1 MKTKWSNYIAVA
13 IGAFLLTSC
22 GTTPE
27 QEKIDDA
34 AKALSKVED
43 STDKWGKIAV
53 SELNM
58 IENSGQFK
66 TTFDLDV
73 SNYVS
78 SAQNSVSGAASADAE
93 TGFYLGVAAQ
103 ASVAPP
109 VNPSLPGSG
118 GSVSSSNAIPNNAST
133 ALNNF
138 SSSNPALNIRSLTP
152 TADLGES
159 VRKGLNDKIAEQLL
173 KLMMNP
179 PTNSNQKVVWAVMQ
193 VTCQPQSETKQGY
206 IGEFNAT
213 FHYARKVTAT
223 NQPDE
228 LYEALNGEP
237 PETNKQE
244 NVKSAGTNNYV
255 YGGGANAPTTTTNG
269 TVSAQ
274 ARVEGSTGGSNQAP
288 DIGWY
293 NSRENYEINN
303 SDLPSIFAVLPMVDS
318 QMEELRNSSR
328 NVLELAAALSA
339 AFTAQGLGGSAQI
352 LSDYVNRQQDDVDT
366 RTTMPTVTAYTD
378 GASFG
383 VQIYP
388 SLQALK
394 QPGKKQSSSGQVLQ
408 PVSFPVVVAL
418 LVSDNDLKS
427 GGKNWDQIWTQVRSR
442 WIPVSG
448 SGTYTIQNQISRA
461 RNLDEAV
468 NEIHLLLNRTNQSNN
483 GDNWNQMIELIAAR
497 DAIQSSAMS
506 YCYVRPLPDFLPK
519 KDTTPKVSSISPHAV
534 WRDRETTFAG
544 QVDNLTQ
551 VSQVVIAGN
560 IATLGA
566 NMPIT
571 SFNTNIVKTTNF
583 VGTIPNIVTNITAT
597 TNVLT
602 VTNGVFFTCTLPQ
615 GTFSSMTEATNSLE
629 FTVIE
634 INSAKMATTT
644 IPVTVLGAKNSAAMK
659 ISRDANG
666 KVTGISINSSTNM
679 TDQNLIDSARDI
691 LKASESPPSQIYK

>member
-1 MKTKWSNYIAVA
+1 
-13 IGAFLLTSC
+13 
-22 GTTPE
+22 
-27 QEKIDDA
+27 
-34 AKALSKVED
+34 
-43 STDKWGKIAV
+43 
-53 SELNM
+53 
-58 IENSGQFK
+58 
-66 TTFDLDV
+66 
-73 SNYVS
+73 
-78 SAQNSVSGAASADAE
+78 
-93 TGFYLGVAAQ
+93 
-103 ASVAPP
+103 
-109 VNPSLPGSG
+109 
-118 GSVSSSNAIPNNAST
+118 
-133 ALNNF
+133 
-138 SSSNPALNIRSLTP
+138 
-152 TADLGES
+152 
-159 VRKGLNDKIAEQLL
+159 
-173 KLMMNP
+173 
-179 PTNSNQKVVWAVMQ
+179 
-193 VTCQPQSETKQGY
+193 
-206 IGEFNAT
+206 
-213 FHYARKVTAT
+213 
-223 NQPDE
+223 
-228 LYEALNGEP
+228 
-237 PETNKQE
+237 
-244 NVKSAGTNNYV
+244 
-255 YGGGANAPTTTTNG
+255 
-269 TVSAQ
+269 
-274 ARVEGSTGGSNQAP
+274 
-288 DIGWY
+288 
-293 NSRENYEINN
+293 
-303 SDLPSIFAVLPMVDS
+303 MVDS